1 MSKTAKVLD
10 FPCYKLHPRN
20 RLNGLENVLR
30 FQFSLRGDI
39 PVNHFK
45 SLSKARGSSVLCSF
59 SDCSDLKCFVF
70 PSIIFKPD
78 SVSQL

>member
-1 MSKTAKVLD
+1 MDGRKMSL
-10 FPCYKLHPRN
+10 
-20 RLNGLENVLR
+20 G

-59 SDCSDLKCFVF
+59 SDYSGLKCFVL

-78 SVSQL
+78 SVSQLGEMTGFLTANR